1 MVEVTKTIIISGHFG
16 MSYMVTTNGGEYLS
30 VFAKE
35 SGQLVDLEE
44 TPLLYLAKEEARALA
59 KALAELANGY

>member
-1 MVEVTKTIIISGHFG
+1 MLFRS
-16 MSYMVTTNGGEYLS
+16 TNGGEYLS